1 MHPKDTKWM
10 ENSVDPDHSVPLE
23 TNNVD
28 PDQIEEQSDLDLQF
42 FRNICPNTEDS
53 SGTLPAC

>member
-1 MHPKDTKWM
+1 M
-10 ENSVDPDHSVPLE
+10 DPDHSVPLE
-23 TNNVD
+23 ANNVD
-28 PDQIEEQSDLDLQF
+28 PDLIEEQSDLDLQF